1 MKPSAP
7 EEKPVIYVKTLG
19 GFSIK
24 AGDREINDSRNQ
36 SKKPWCL
43 LEYLVVFQ
51 KKEISPG
58 ELIDVIW
65 ADDPGVNPSSALKT
79 LMFRSRKLL
88 EPLGISPQKLL
99 VQQRGSYAWTQ
110 DYPTVLDIDEFENIC
125 SSVLNKELPD
135 EEALALCL
143 KGLELYR
150 GDFLPKSGYESWVIP
165 ISTYYH
171 SLYQKLVYRAVKLL
185 LKQENYSRIT
195 AICQEAVSIE
205 PFDEEFHYYL
215 VYSLYKDGHTSQAIE
230 KYNHTMDLFY
240 NEFSISPSDHFK
252 ELYKTI
258 RSKEQ
263 GVNTNLDAI
272 QEALK
277 EEASGGAF
285 YCEYPVFY
293 DLFQL
298 ERRAIERT
306 GDSIYLC
313 LLTICGLDGQVPK
326 HLILN
331 KAMEH
336 LNQAIRD
343 SLRCSDVY
351 TRYSISQYLIL
362 LPTVTADK
370 GEMVLKRIISR
381 FRRQYNRKDIM
392 VEYKLQPLLPW
403 ERRKTRT
410 PDGFYVDSSG
420 ARIE

>member
-1 MKPSAP
+1 MQRRSAMITSAS
-7 EEKPVIYVKTLG
+7 EEKPTIHVNTLG

-24 AGDREINDSRNQ
+24 VGDKEITDNSNQ

-51 KKEISPG
+51 KKDISPN
-58 ELIDVIW
+58 ELINIIW
-65 ADDPGVNPSSALKT
+65 SDDPGVNPGGALKT

-88 EPLGISPQKLL
+88 DPLGLPPQKLL

-110 DYPTVLDIDEFENIC
+110 EYPTVLDIDEFESIC
-125 SSVLNKELPD
+125 TRAINQPHDGDDILK
-135 EEALALCL
+135 LCL
-143 KGLELYR
+143 EGLSIYK
-150 GDFLPKSGYESWVIP
+150 GDFLPKSEYESWVIP

-171 SLYQKLVYRAVKLL
+171 SLYQKLVYKTVDLL
-185 LKQENYSRIT
+185 LEREDFSQIT
-195 AICQEAVSIE
+195 SICQSAVGIE

-230 KYNHTMDLFY
+230 EYNHTMDLFY

-252 ELYKTI
+252 NLYKTI

-263 GVNTNLDAI
+263 GINTNLDSI
-272 QEALK
+272 QETLR

-285 YCEYPVFY
+285 YCEYPVFH

-313 LLTICGLDGQVPK
+313 LLTVSDLDGHVPK
-326 HLILN
+326 LAILN

-336 LNQAIRD
+336 LNNAIRN

-351 TRYSISQYLIL
+351 TRYSISQYIVL
-362 LPTVTADK
+362 LPTVTMEK
-370 GEMVLKRIISR
+370 GEMVMKRILSNFRKLCSR
-381 FRRQYNRKDIM
+381 RELIVD
-392 VEYKLQPLLPW
+392 YKLQPVLPW
-403 ERRKTRT
+403 ERSPAGLR
-410 PDGFYVDSSG
+410 
-420 ARIE
+420 E